1 MQPFIPEKL
10 PLDLSTINWQKVA
23 VNISKASAAL
33 AYYNGIL
40 NSIPNPAIFLS
51 PLETKEAVLSSRI
64 EGTITTVDDILKYE
78 VDLKPDSI
86 HKEQDIIEVLNY
98 RKATRAAKDWLR
110 RDLPFNLTMI
120 SAIQSELINDTR
132 GKDKQPG
139 EIRKEQVWIGT
150 KGCSMEEAS
159 YIPPEPSGL
168 KEHLDDLINYMNRTD
183 QEVLVQTAI
192 MHAQFEIIHP
202 FYDGNGRT
210 GRILIPLFLWCKD
223 LISAPMFY
231 ISEYFDE
238 NRDRY
243 IVNLR
248 RITSDYDWERWIL
261 FFLEAVSIQAKR
273 NNEKAS
279 QVLNLYKEM
288 RNTIAFLTKS
298 PYAMRVLDLLFA
310 NPIIKTAEFIK
321 DSGLDPK
328 SVHRIISK
336 CKSEK
341 ILVTIQKHAGRT
353 SEILV
358 FDQLYQIIR

>member
-1 MQPFIPEKL
+1 M
-10 PLDLSTINWQKVA
+10 DLSKINWQKVA
-23 VNISKASAAL
+23 INISKASAAL

-40 NSIPNPAIFLS
+40 NSIPNPSIFLS

-64 EGTITTVDDILKYE
+64 EGTITTVDEVLKYE

-86 HKEQDIIEVLNY
+86 HKEADIIEVLNY

-120 SAIQSELINDTR
+120 CAIQNELLNDAR
-132 GKDKQPG
+132 GKEKHPG
-139 EIRKEQVWIGT
+139 EIRKEQVWIGP
-150 KGCSMEEAS
+150 KGCLMEDAS
-159 YIPPEPSGL
+159 YIPPEPLGL
-168 KEHLDDLINYMNRTD
+168 KVHLDNLINYMNRSD

-223 LISAPMFY
+223 LVSAPMFY

-238 NRDRY
+238 NRDLY
-243 IVNLR
+243 IENLR
-248 RITSDYDWERWIL
+248 RITNDHDWERWIL

-279 QVLNLYKEM
+279 QVLNLHKEM
-288 RNTIAFLTKS
+288 RHHILVLTKS
-298 PYAMRVLDLLFA
+298 PYAMKVLDLLFMA
-310 NPIIKTAEFIK
+310 PIIKTADFIK
-321 DSGLDPK
+321 DSGLEPK

-336 CKSEK
+336 LKNEK

-358 FDQLYQIIR
+358 FDRLYQIIR